1 MKQEIASLQG
11 HWSFFKRFPCIF
23 TVLSVDFPRLGRL
36 LRVVGGKQAQLEL
49 LFSLGRSDQSL
60 TKSGSEAVQPAVRS
74 SVKMPAR
81 HNTGPVE
88 TRLARSLSA
97 SGAASLADSKFA
109 TYLDQNDKLA
119 DLRAQF
125 SIPNKRTVCASTP
138 GDGAAP
144 PTGTGDGEQESVYLA
159 GNSLGLMPK
168 RTPELLSQELQV
180 WSTR

>member
-1 MKQEIASLQG
+1 
-11 HWSFFKRFPCIF
+11 
-23 TVLSVDFPRLGRL
+23 
-36 LRVVGGKQAQLEL
+36 
-49 LFSLGRSDQSL
+49 
-60 TKSGSEAVQPAVRS
+60 
-74 SVKMPAR
+74 MPAR

-97 SGAASLADSKFA
+97 SGAASLADPKFA

-125 SIPNKRTVCASTP
+125 SVPNKRTVWASPP
-138 GDGAAP
+138 GDGAEAP
-144 PTGTGDGEQESVYLA
+144 DAATGTGDGEEESVYLA

-180 WSTR
+180 WSTRYVRMNV

>member
-1 MKQEIASLQG
+1 
-11 HWSFFKRFPCIF
+11 
-23 TVLSVDFPRLGRL
+23 
-36 LRVVGGKQAQLEL
+36 
-49 LFSLGRSDQSL
+49 
-60 TKSGSEAVQPAVRS
+60 
-74 SVKMPAR
+74 MPAR

-97 SGAASLADSKFA
+97 SGAASLADPKFA

-125 SIPNKRTVCASTP
+125 SIPNKRTVWTSIP
-138 GDGAAP
+138 GDGAEAAAA
-144 PTGTGDGEQESVYLA
+144 GTGDGEQESVYLA

-180 WSTR
+180 WSTRCVRPERLAQQVLGDLTVEN